1 MRAMV
6 FTEPGRVEMLDVERP
21 VAGNDEVVIE
31 VAAAGICGSELHG
44 ISRPG
49 FRQPP
54 LIMGHEFAG
63 TTPDGRRVTVN
74 PIINCG
80 TCDLCVAGHEQVCRT
95 RSIIGIHRSGG
106 FAEEVAVPA
115 RMVHDIPDDLTWERA
130 ALVEP
135 LANGVH
141 AWRLAGQPRGTRVG
155 IIGAG
160 TIGLVSVLAVA
171 ADASEVH
178 VTDLS
183 DDRLAVARAIGATST
198 GPTLE
203 GEFDVIIDAVGAP
216 ETRAASVAKLKPKGT
231 AVWLGL
237 LATDAAYDAT
247 DLIRMEKSVRG
258 SFAYTH
264 DDFVNAI
271 ELAGRVQLDWT
282 TNIPL
287 DEGAKVFHELAA
299 GRTDIVKALLRPSW
313 PPHA

>member
-6 FTEPGRVEMLDVERP
+6 FTEPGRVEMLEVERP
-21 VAGNDEVVIE
+21 DPGDDEVVIR

-44 ISRPG
+44 ISKPG

-63 TTPDGRRVTVN
+63 TAPDGRRVTVN

-80 TCDLCVAGHEQVCRT
+80 TCDLCVAGHEQLCRI
-95 RSIIGIHRSGG
+95 RSILGVHRSGG
-106 FAEEVAVPA
+106 FADQVAVPV

-130 ALVEP
+130 AMIEP

-141 AWRLAGQPRGTRVG
+141 AWRLAGRPRGARVG

-160 TIGLVSVLAVA
+160 TIGLVSLLAVA

-178 VTDLS
+178 VTDLV
-183 DDRLAVARAIGATST
+183 DDRLAVARALGATSA
-198 GPTLE
+198 GSSLE

-216 ETRAASVAKLKPKGT
+216 ATHAASVAKLKPRGT

-247 DLIRMEKSVRG
+247 DLVRMEKTVQG
-258 SFAYTH
+258 SFAYTR
-264 DDFVNAI
+264 DDFADAI
-271 ELAGRVQLDWT
+271 ELSRHVDLDWT
-282 TNIPL
+282 TNVPL
-287 DEGAKVFHELAA
+287 DEGARVFHELAA
-299 GRTDIVKALLRPSW
+299 GRTDIVKALLRPL
-313 PPHA
+313 

>member
-6 FTEPGRVEMLDVERP
+6 FTEPGRVKMLEVERP
-21 VAGNDEVVIE
+21 DPGDDEIVIK

-44 ISRPG
+44 ISKPG

-80 TCDLCVAGHEQVCRT
+80 KCDLCVAGREQVCRI
-95 RSIIGIHRSGG
+95 RSILGIHRSGG

-115 RMVHDIPDDLTWERA
+115 RMVHDIPADLSWDRA
-130 ALVEP
+130 AMIEP

-141 AWRLAGQPRGTRVG
+141 AWRLAGQPGRTRVG

-160 TIGLVSVLAVA
+160 TIGLVSLLAVA
-171 ADASEVH
+171 TDVSEVH
-178 VTDLS
+178 VSDLS
-183 DDRLAVARAIGATST
+183 EDRLAVARAIGATSAGT
-198 GPTLE
+198 SLQ

-216 ETRAASVAKLKPKGT
+216 ATRAASVANLKPSGT
-231 AVWLGL
+231 ALWLGL

-247 DLIRMEKSVRG
+247 DLIRMEKTVRG
-258 SFAYTH
+258 SFAYTR
-264 DDFVNAI
+264 DDFVDAI
-271 ELAGRVQLDWT
+271 ELARHVDLDWT
-282 TNIPL
+282 TNVSL
-287 DEGAKVFHELAA
+287 DEGARVFHELAA
-299 GRTDIVKALLRPSW
+299 GRTDIVKAILRPS
-313 PPHA
+313 